1 MSHVYNDTSI
11 HCHMCFVCSERHLHI
26 AGFDRVGEPS
36 YYKGSIEYK
45 SVGKLMQYVADNRLK
60 WDENLD
66 FNLWKERYGPNVQKS
81 SMDINDAEH
90 GFKADSWEWRRVINC
105 VPYGESV
112 EAKEA
117 LCCPEDDVSM
127 ITTLYAS
134 IARSRSAWSAGRA
147 SSVIPV
153 IRLRQR

>member
-1 MSHVYNDTSI
+1 M
-11 HCHMCFVCSERHLHI
+11 
-26 AGFDRVGEPS
+26 GEPS

-66 FNLWKERYGPNVQKS
+66 FNLWKERYGPNVQES
-81 SMDINDAEH
+81 TMDISDAEH

-117 LCCPEDDVSM
+117 LCCPEDVKRHPYKCEHDNH
-127 ITTLYAS
+127 TLCKHCS
-134 IARSRSAWSAGRA
+134 WSAGRA
-147 SSVIPV
+147 SSVVPV
-153 IRLRQR
+153 TRLRQLWQTTISKGTATPSSSAIK

>member
-45 SVGKLMQYVADNRLK
+45 SIGKLMQYVADNRLK

-66 FNLWKERYGPNVQKS
+66 FNLWKERYGPNVQES
-81 SMDINDAEH
+81 TMDINDAEH

-117 LCCPEDDVSM
+117 LCCPEDVKRHP
-127 ITTLYAS
+127 YK
-134 IARSRSAWSAGRA
+134 
-147 SSVIPV
+147 
-153 IRLRQR
+153 